1 MLTLARRL
9 VASVMA
15 IFMALTISAQEATQG
30 TGWSYNESEQT
41 LTLSG
46 SEVDWDA
53 VSTFCNGES
62 TIKVVVFDENYE
74 LTEAPE
80 GSYDGSR
87 FGGQEDNIEEVK
99 FLSDKIES
107 IGRNA
112 FYHFTNITKVTLP
125 TNLKTIGNGAFDT
138 CKKIEELN
146 LPGNLTTIGGCAF
159 QNCYGI
165 VTLVIPDKVETIG
178 RGAFTSCMKLQYLT
192 LPASL
197 KSIGDYG
204 FCSTNLMTVTLLSNG
219 TEGNEHYILLGDDFS
234 DEETDDEKKA
244 KKGGSVFDRN
254 KATLIYD
261 SNKTWIGDDDTQ
273 NLRYYFDEEHR
284 QDTKSSTS
292 MQRTVAEPTSP
303 TQYYDLGGRKVNAET
318 YKGVV
323 VKVQDGQSTMVTIK

>member
-1 MLTLARRL
+1 MLTLTRRL

-53 VSTFCNGES
+53 VSTFCSGES

-80 GSYDGSR
+80 GSSFTK

-112 FYHFTNITKVTLP
+112 FYHFTNITKVTFP

-138 CKKIEELN
+138 CGKIEELN
-146 LPGNLTTIGGCAF
+146 LPDNLTTIGDCAF
-159 QNCYGI
+159 QSCRGI
-165 VTLVIPDKVETIG
+165 VTLVIPNKVETIE
-178 RGAFTSCMKLQYLT
+178 RGAFTTCSKLQNLT

-204 FCSTNLMTVTLLSNG
+204 FCSTSLVTVTLLSNG

-234 DEETDDEKKA
+234 DEETDDEKKV
-244 KKGGSVFDRN
+244 KTGGDVFDRN

-273 NLRYYFDEEHR
+273 NLRYYFDKEHR

-303 TQYYDLGGRKVNAET
+303 AQYYDLGGRKVNTET

-323 VKVQDGQSTMVTIK
+323 MKVQDGQSTMVTIK